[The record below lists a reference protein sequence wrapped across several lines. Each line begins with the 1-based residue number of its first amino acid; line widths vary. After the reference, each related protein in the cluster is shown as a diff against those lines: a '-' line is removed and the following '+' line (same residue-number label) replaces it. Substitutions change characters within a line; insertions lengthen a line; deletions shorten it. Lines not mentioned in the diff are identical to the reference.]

1 MKTLKDILTESIL
14 DDIET
19 NIAKGDKYDND
30 IKGELKELQHI
41 ISRVKYWERGF
52 KKDMHYIRLG
62 IPNLLKLMGYDADNI
77 EILVSYESVMQAN
90 WRIEIII
97 VKNPHGD
104 REFLYNSK
112 VYISELT
119 TKHFKDV
126 LKKVLV
132 PAFKDVDSFKKFL
145 EKVEARKNTLNTVN
159 NLDDIL

>member
-19 NIAKGDKYDND
+19 NLAKGDKYDND
-30 IKGELKELQHI
+30 VKGELKELQHI

-77 EILVSYESVMQAN
+77 EILVSYEGDFFEL

-97 VKNPHGD
+97 INDPYQNRKLVYD
-104 REFLYNSK
+104 SK
-112 VYISELT
+112 IYINKQT
-119 TKHFKDV
+119 TKCFKDV

-132 PAFKDVDSFKKFL
+132 PAIKDTDTFKKFL
-145 EKVEARKNTLNTVN
+145 KKIETLDPTDNITDLN
-159 NLDDIL
+159 DIL